1 MERYDGKTK
10 RDDYIKYGLIG
21 LGIAAVIVGLCLVSH
36 FVRKATRKEPD
47 YTVVIASEEAFNE
60 AMVVQLEQQFSA
72 LVGDRN
78 GDGEAIAKVEAL
90 RLTDYAQAKL
100 DAALARETYNEEL
113 ALGISASL
121 EEQFA
126 GISVDDNDFSRLLLH
141 MTEGDCYLYLLSD
154 QARGS
159 FRGAATT
166 YCEQGYFIELPQEM
180 QDSTEPCRAALT
192 NAPFLVDLGLED
204 IPFYGCVLDGT
215 DSGEMDFAVELLR
228 KLPESRASIY

>member
-1 MERYDGKTK
+1 
-10 RDDYIKYGLIG
+10 
-21 LGIAAVIVGLCLVSH
+21 
-36 FVRKATRKEPD
+36 
-47 YTVVIASEEAFNE
+47 
-60 AMVVQLEQQFSA
+60 MVVQLEQQFSA

-126 GISVDDNDFSRLLLH
+126 GISVDDNDSS
-141 MTEGDCYLYLLSD
+141 T
-154 QARGS
+154 
-159 FRGAATT
+159 
-166 YCEQGYFIELPQEM
+166 ELPQEM
-180 QDSTEPCRAALT
+180 QDPAEPCRTELT

-204 IPFYGCVLDGT
+204 ILFYGCVLDGE
-215 DSGEMDFAVELLR
+215 DSGEMAFAVELLG